1 MRFVPMAFQHGALI
15 RHHRILA
22 AGLLIIIV
30 NDENSHQT
38 IDLSPLRNRA
48 RKQRHARGVTQGA
61 YNILD

>member
-1 MRFVPMAFQHGALI
+1 MRFVPIAFQHGALI

-48 RKQRHARGVTQGA
+48 RNSDTLAGLLKVLR
-61 YNILD
+61 IS